1 MTPIAEKI
9 DLLFQPFAFKRGI
22 TLRNSV
28 AMAPMTT
35 WSSNDDLT
43 ISDEEARYYEARV
56 GSVGLVITGCS
67 HVTPNGQGF
76 TDEFASYDDSF
87 LPSLRKLADA
97 AKSGGAP
104 AILQIFHGGNKALAA
119 LVPNGDIVS
128 ASTMAIDA
136 TPFTPAA
143 ASRALNEDEIQ
154 GIIQDFGQATRRAI
168 EAGFDGVEL
177 HGAHGFLLQ
186 NFLSPFFNQRTDQ
199 WGGSL
204 ENRLRFPLAVVAEVQ
219 RIIQEHATGPFL
231 LGYRLSPDEPQEGGL
246 RIAEVYE
253 LLDRLIALNI
263 DYAHLS
269 LPSVLTA
276 KPVDD
281 PDGQLVIEGI
291 LARANGRLPLI
302 AAGHIRTPTEARQAL
317 DLGLAVVAVGQALVV
332 NPNWLELAAT
342 GREEAIE
349 VALQPSKVAGKR
361 IPAKL
366 WGIIQVATGWFT
378 VAAE

>member
-1 MTPIAEKI
+1 MIPTAEKI

-22 TLRNSV
+22 TLRNAV

-56 GSVGLVITGCS
+56 NGVGLVITGCS

-76 TDEFASYDDSF
+76 TDEFASHDDSF
-87 LPSLRKLADA
+87 IPSLRKLATA

-128 ASTMAIDA
+128 ASTMDIEA
-136 TPFTPAA
+136 TAFTPPA
-143 ASRALNEDEIQ
+143 ASRALTEEEIQ

-204 ENRLRFPLAVVAEVQ
+204 ENRLRFPLAVVAEVR

-231 LGYRLSPDEPQEGGL
+231 LG
-246 RIAEVYE
+246 
-253 LLDRLIALNI
+253 
-263 DYAHLS
+263 
-269 LPSVLTA
+269 
-276 KPVDD
+276 
-281 PDGQLVIEGI
+281 
-291 LARANGRLPLI
+291 
-302 AAGHIRTPTEARQAL
+302 
-317 DLGLAVVAVGQALVV
+317 
-332 NPNWLELAAT
+332 
-342 GREEAIE
+342 
-349 VALQPSKVAGKR
+349 
-361 IPAKL
+361 
-366 WGIIQVATGWFT
+366 
-378 VAAE
+378 